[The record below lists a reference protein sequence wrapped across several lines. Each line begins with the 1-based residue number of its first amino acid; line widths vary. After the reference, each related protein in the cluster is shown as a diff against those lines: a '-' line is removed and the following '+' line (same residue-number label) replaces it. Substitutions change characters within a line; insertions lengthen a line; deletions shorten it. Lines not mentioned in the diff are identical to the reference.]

1 MGDIKSA
8 FEKAMEKAAQIEAA
22 SPEELKRMEYVP
34 KGNALAA
41 RYLKEENFDLESELT
56 KLKGAGIRKDVVD
69 GVEEIFLRNI
79 SLPKSSSLKRTTT
92 RAMQGLQLI
101 KQNKKALS
109 AIFAT
114 LNQLFIY
121 YEQARLQANAQL
133 KQAFEGRL
141 GQATKEM
148 EKQMLGQKLKIDV
161 ERQPEFQQEWLR
173 MQGDLD
179 RQYERVLD
187 EQKVKIEEMS

>member
-1 MGDIKSA
+1 MGEIKSA
-8 FEKAMEKAAQIEAA
+8 FEKAMEKAAQISAA
-22 SPEELKRMEYVP
+22 TPEELKRMEYVP

-41 RYLKEENFDLESELT
+41 RYLREDNFDLESELT
-56 KLKGAGIRKDVVD
+56 KLKVAGTRKDIVD
-69 GVEEIFLRNI
+69 GIEEIFLRNI
-79 SLPKSSSLKRTTT
+79 ALPKSPSIKRTTA

-114 LNQLFIY
+114 LNQLFNY
-121 YEQARLQANAQL
+121 YEQARKQAQAQL
-133 KQAFEGRL
+133 KQAFEARL
-141 GQATKEM
+141 GQATKEL

-173 MQGDLD
+173 MQADLD
-179 RQYERVLD
+179 RQYEQVLD
-187 EQKVKIEEMS
+187 EQKLKIEEMS